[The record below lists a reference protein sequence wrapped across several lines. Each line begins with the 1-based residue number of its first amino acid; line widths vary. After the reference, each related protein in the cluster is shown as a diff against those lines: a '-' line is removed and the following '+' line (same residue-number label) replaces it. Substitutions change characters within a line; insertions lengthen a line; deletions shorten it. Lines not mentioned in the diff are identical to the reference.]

1 MSEINFIEYPKFKKD
16 KDKLDKKC
24 PSLTEDF
31 KRFKKV
37 LNQDLK
43 DNHYKIPT
51 QTKKYSKIK
60 GLNTNA
66 YVCKRFRCKSSTDG
80 QGHSPFRLTFIYYQ
94 VDEPLIIFTEF
105 YYKSK
110 QKIED
115 KDRIEKA
122 LKWFIKQT

>member
-1 MSEINFIEYPKFKKD
+1 MHMFVKDFDVKVQQMD
-16 KDKLDKKC
+16 KDI
-24 PSLTEDF
+24 
-31 KRFKKV
+31 V
-37 LNQDLK
+37 
-43 DNHYKIPT
+43 H
-51 QTKKYSKIK
+51 
-60 GLNTNA
+60 
-66 YVCKRFRCKSSTDG
+66 
-80 QGHSPFRLTFIYYQ
+80 FRLTFIYYQ